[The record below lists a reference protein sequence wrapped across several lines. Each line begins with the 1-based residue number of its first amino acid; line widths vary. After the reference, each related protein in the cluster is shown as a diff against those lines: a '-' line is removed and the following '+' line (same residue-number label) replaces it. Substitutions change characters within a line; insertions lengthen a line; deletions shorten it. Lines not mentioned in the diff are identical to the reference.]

1 MWKTMDDRAAVVD
14 HGQDPEAHREVVEE
28 PGLQRLLQ
36 LAWEHWQ
43 ERSYSIVVT
52 ALDPAVVI
60 APGPVA
66 VILDDAETAQIR
78 MIAGA
83 RPQSEA
89 KTANEARVLRTWPEK
104 VLPLLVSARRLKV
117 ENHGRMLERLKKH
130 ISAELVVVVV
140 VEDEGADLMKIIEV
154 LDALGMLV
162 DMPSLVVT
170 RMEILDMQ
178 TRGRATSIQGVVV
191 VVVLLDRGM
200 VRRTNALQKGSRT
213 LDQIRIAVWVPRQV
227 MRSASRR

>member
-1 MWKTMDDRAAVVD
+1 MWKTMEDQAAVVD
-14 HGQDPEAHREVVEE
+14 HGQDPEVRREVVEE
-28 PGLQRLLQ
+28 PGLQHLLQ

-43 ERSYSIVVT
+43 ERNYSIVVT
-52 ALDPAVVI
+52 APDPAVVI

-78 MIAGA
+78 MIVEA
-83 RPQSEA
+83 RPQSVV

-104 VLPLLVSARRLKV
+104 VLPLLVSVRRPKV

-130 ISAELVVVVV
+130 MSAELVAVVEVE
-140 VEDEGADLMKIIEV
+140 EDEGADLMKIIEV
-154 LDALGMLV
+154 LDALEMLV
-162 DMPSLVVT
+162 DMPSLVVIRT
-170 RMEILDMQ
+170 EILDMQ
-178 TRGRATSIQGVVV
+178 TRGRATSIQGVV

-200 VRRTNALQKGSRT
+200 VRRTNALQKGSRAM
-213 LDQIRIAVWVPRQV
+213 DQIRIAVWVPRQV

>member
-1 MWKTMDDRAAVVD
+1 V
-14 HGQDPEAHREVVEE
+14 
-28 PGLQRLLQ
+28 
-36 LAWEHWQ
+36 
-43 ERSYSIVVT
+43 
-52 ALDPAVVI
+52 
-60 APGPVA
+60 
-66 VILDDAETAQIR
+66 
-78 MIAGA
+78 
-83 RPQSEA
+83 A

-130 ISAELVVVVV
+130 ISAELVAVVVV
-140 VEDEGADLMKIIEV
+140 VEEDEGADLMKIIEV
-154 LDALGMLV
+154 LDALEMLV

-170 RMEILDMQ
+170 RTEILDMQ

-191 VVVLLDRGM
+191 VVVLLDRRM

-213 LDQIRIAVWVPRQV
+213 LQIRTAVWVPRQV

>member
-1 MWKTMDDRAAVVD
+1 MAGCIAPDSSNGENHQCCGCGEDMPSI
-14 HGQDPEAHREVVEE
+14 PECYSSPNRPSES
-28 PGLQRLLQ
+28 
-36 LAWEHWQ
+36 
-43 ERSYSIVVT
+43 ERQQYDFVL
-52 ALDPAVVI
+52 ALDPEEAIVLD
-60 APGPVA
+60 PVA

-78 MIAGA
+78 MIVEA
-83 RPQSEA
+83 RPRSVA

-130 ISAELVVVVV
+130 ISAELVAVVVV
-140 VEDEGADLMKIIEV
+140 VEEDEGADLMKIIEV
-154 LDALGMLV
+154 LDALGMPV

-191 VVVLLDRGM
+191 VVLLDRGM

-213 LDQIRIAVWVPRQV
+213 LGQIRIAVWVPRQV